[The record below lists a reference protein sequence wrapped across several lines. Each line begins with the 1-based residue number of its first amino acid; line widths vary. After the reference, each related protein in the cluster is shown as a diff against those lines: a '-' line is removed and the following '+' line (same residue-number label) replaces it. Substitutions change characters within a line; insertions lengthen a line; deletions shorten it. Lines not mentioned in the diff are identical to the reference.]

1 MTHRLTFMTVAL
13 AGFGFLGVP
22 QSGYSETRLLT
33 LGAESF
39 STGDSPVLARRLP
52 PDGNDFV
59 AAQTPSAANSLALT
73 SGGSNG
79 DPGTVN
85 QVNQTDPGNAALEAS
100 RVAEPPQS
108 RLRRFFSAFIEFG
121 AAASSANR

>member
-1 MTHRLTFMTVAL
+1 MTHQLTLTTVAL
-13 AGFGFLGVP
+13 AGFGFFGVP

-33 LGAESF
+33 LGSESY
-39 STGDSPVLARRLP
+39 STGDPPFLARRVP
-52 PDGNDFV
+52 PEGYDLV
-59 AAQTPSAANSLALT
+59 AAQTASAANSLALT

-85 QVNQTDPGNAALEAS
+85 QINQTDPGNAALEAS

-108 RLRRFFSAFIEFG
+108 GLRRFFSAFIQFG
-121 AAASSANR
+121 AAASTSR

>member
-1 MTHRLTFMTVAL
+1 MTQRLTLTITAL

-22 QSGYSETRLLT
+22 QPGYSETRLLT
-33 LGAESF
+33 LGFDSS
-39 STGDSPVLARRLP
+39 STGDSPFLARRAP
-52 PDGNDFV
+52 PEGNDFV

-79 DPGTVN
+79 DPGAVS

-100 RVAEPPQS
+100 RVAGPPQS
-108 RLRRFFSAFIEFG
+108 RLKSFFSALIEFG
-121 AAASSANR
+121 AAASANR